1 MKKLCAATLSL
12 FFLFGTF
19 FLIGIS
25 PAQSAEPV
33 PVILTERPH
42 MGLDGT
48 FYDDQL
54 ATLLLPSQRLGQ
66 LVFTPS
72 RVNKVWYIDAAL
84 LDQVAAMADGYSVR
98 VAGKSDELVPGTG
111 MNVATSWLSALK
123 QVTRINP
130 VLALPYGSPATNWL
144 QRVAP
149 NELKF
154 YEANSQLKVGFY
166 VGKYVDVVPTFPGAK
181 APRIPGETQDTYN
194 FIRKNLKGYL
204 KVVDIQDTDPY
215 RLGIGQLV
223 NPALSRDDSIRLSR
237 AFLKD
242 FQALN
247 KRLRIV
253 VGKYTITSEREK
265 IPMTIVNG
273 FNKDV
278 TISVVVSPLN
288 GKVTVSPIR
297 DVTIPAQSK
306 LIVPIH
312 LHVIASGNSTLLVQ
326 LKSSDK
332 TPVGNSVS
340 LPLRLSVISPIA
352 TWITTI
358 SAIVLLL
365 AGVTQS
371 VRRVKKKKHE

>member
-1 MKKLCAATLSL
+1 MKKLFATSLSL
-12 FFLFGTF
+12 FFFFGIASGA
-19 FLIGIS
+19 L
-25 PAQSAEPV
+25 PAQGADPV

-42 MGLDGT
+42 MALDGT

-66 LVFTPS
+66 LVFTPA

-84 LDQVAAMADGYSVR
+84 LDQVAAMVDGYSVR
-98 VAGKSDELVPGTG
+98 VAGKSDELIPGTG

-130 VLALPYGSPATNWL
+130 VLALPYGAPATNWL
-144 QRVAP
+144 QQTAP
-149 NELKF
+149 NELKY

-166 VGKYVDVVPTFPGAK
+166 VGKYVDVTPNFPGEK
-181 APRIPGETQDTYN
+181 APKIPGETQDTYN
-194 FIRKNLKGYL
+194 YIRKSLKGYL

-237 AFLKD
+237 AFLRD
-242 FQALN
+242 FQSLN
-247 KRLRIV
+247 KKLRIV
-253 VGKYTITSEREK
+253 VGKYTITSVREK

-273 FNKDV
+273 FNKDITV
-278 TISVVVSPLN
+278 SVVVSPLN

-306 LIVPIH
+306 LIVPIK
-312 LHVIASGNSTLLVQ
+312 LRVIASGNSTLLVQ
-326 LKSSDK
+326 LKSTEGIS
-332 TPVGNSVS
+332 VGNSAS

>member
-1 MKKLCAATLSL
+1 MKKLIALSLSL
-12 FFLFGTF
+12 FFFFGVAV
-19 FLIGIS
+19 GIS
-25 PAQSAEPV
+25 PAQAADPV
-33 PVILTERPH
+33 PVILMERPH

-98 VAGKSDELVPGTG
+98 VAGKSDELVAGTG

-144 QRVAP
+144 ERVAL

-154 YEANSQLKVGFY
+154 YVANSQLKVGFY
-166 VGKYVDVVPTFPGAK
+166 VGKYVDVARNFPGEK
-181 APRIPGETQDTYN
+181 APKIPGETQDTYN
-194 FIRKNLKGYL
+194 FIRKNLRGYL
-204 KVVDIQDTDPY
+204 KVIDIQDTDPY
-215 RLGIGQLV
+215 RLGIAQLA

-237 AFLKD
+237 AFLRD
-242 FQALN
+242 FQSLN

-278 TISVVVSPLN
+278 TVSVVVSPLN

>member
-12 FFLFGTF
+12 FFLLGTF
-19 FLIGIS
+19 FLIGAS
-25 PAQSAEPV
+25 PANSAEPI
-33 PVILTERPH
+33 PVILAERPH

-144 QRVAP
+144 QRIAP

-278 TISVVVSPLN
+278 TVSVVVSPLN

-297 DVTIPAQSK
+297 DVSIPAQSK

>member
-1 MKKLCAATLSL
+1 MLSL
-12 FFLFGTF
+12 FFFFGTF
-19 FLIGIS
+19 FLIGAS
-25 PAQSAEPV
+25 PANSAEPV
-33 PVILTERPH
+33 PVILTERSH

-84 LDQVAAMADGYSVR
+84 LDQVAAMADGYLVR

-144 QRVAP
+144 QRIAP

-181 APRIPGETQDTYN
+181 APRIPGETQDTFN

-278 TISVVVSPLN
+278 TVSVVVSPLN

>member
-19 FLIGIS
+19 FLIS
-25 PAQSAEPV
+25 ALPANSAEPV

-84 LDQVAAMADGYSVR
+84 LDQVAAMADGYLVR
-98 VAGKSDELVPGTG
+98 VAGKSDDLVPGTG

-144 QRVAP
+144 QRIAP

-278 TISVVVSPLN
+278 TVSVVVSPLN

-365 AGVTQS
+365 AGITQS